1 MASSRLEDLAIHI
14 DKKIANIKKCLLFRD
29 IGKNDSWKPVVRKMH
44 NEVICVHDL
53 LHKME
58 KEVKEQEKLNYSL
71 QEIRKSAKRNQ
82 KTAERLL
89 ELTPCH
95 LPKIQSCNTM
105 PTEKC
110 KGETEKAVELST
122 KKEKKAV
129 KEKKPIKEAALITKE
144 ESENVPVNTMPT
156 EKCKGETE
164 KAVELS
170 TKKEKKAVK
179 EKKPI
184 KEAALITKEE
194 FENVPAYLKG
204 RIKHDEIN
212 AVVQEINK
220 AVLAKYKILC
230 QPLKSMSA
238 PVRSLY
244 HRFIEEETKDTKE
257 LFFVVEE
264 DIKMFTQLKLDRR
277 FYNILCILRHCK
289 RVREIRSFGLIRYVI
304 C

>member
-29 IGKNDSWKPVVRKMH
+29 IGKNDSWKPVIRKMH

-71 QEIRKSAKRNQ
+71 QEIRKTAERNQ
-82 KTAERLL
+82 KTAQHLL
-89 ELTPCH
+89 ELIPCH

-105 PTEKC
+105 LAVKW
-110 KGETEKAVELST
+110 KGETEEAFT
-122 KKEKKAV
+122 KKEKKAA

-170 TKKEKKAVK
+170 TKKEKKAAK

-194 FENVPAYLKG
+194 FESIPVYLKG

-212 AVVQEINK
+212 AVVQDINK

-230 QPLKSMSA
+230 QPLKSMTA

-244 HRFIEEETKDTKE
+244 HRFIEGETKDTRE

-277 FYNILCILRHCK
+277 FYNILCILRHCR
-289 RVREIRSFGLIRYVI
+289 RVREIRSSGLIRYVI